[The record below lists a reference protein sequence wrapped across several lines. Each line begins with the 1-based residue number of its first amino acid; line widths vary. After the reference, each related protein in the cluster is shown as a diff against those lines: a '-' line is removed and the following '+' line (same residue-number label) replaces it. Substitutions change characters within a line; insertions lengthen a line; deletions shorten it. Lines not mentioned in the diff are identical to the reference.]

1 MCAFHRWPHKGRTTR
16 HQHFHLCWCRVN
28 VYLLASVV
36 ILLANI
42 APVALIAVGVV
53 SAVIGRAVLAL
64 IFRRLRPWLPTRYLA
79 NLEAAGIAI
88 TKTRSRS
95 IAALLLFLISPL
107 SSAQLFEAAGL
118 MKKLRLWPILIAFGV
133 GRIISYSV
141 YVSGAHALKE
151 TSLGA
156 LVQKYLTSPQ
166 AIAIDLALVVGLVA
180 LGSIDWTRPI
190 GWSKR
195 SVKK

>member
-1 MCAFHRWPHKGRTTR
+1 M
-16 HQHFHLCWCRVN
+16 N
-28 VYLLASVV
+28 VYLLAGAV

-42 APVALIAVGVV
+42 APAFAPPTWSILVFFVLTKHPEPVALIAVGVA

-64 IFRRLRPWLPTRYLA
+64 IFRWLRAWLPTGYLA

-95 IAALLLFLISPL
+95 IGALVLFLISPL

-156 LVQKYLTSPQ
+156 LVEKYLTSPQ
-166 AIAIDLALVVGLVA
+166 AIAIDLALVIGLVA
-180 LGSIDWTRPI
+180 LGNIDWTNPPR
-190 GWSKR
+190 WAKR
-195 SVKK
+195 SIKK